1 MKQEGYISHS
11 STRGLNDAIGHD
23 DDNYKKDKTLQ
34 HTSLNKTIKT
44 VSYKQKALHFLYVL
58 YNWFKIQHFLK

>member
-44 VSYKQKALHFLYVL
+44 VSYKQKA
-58 YNWFKIQHFLK
+58 